1 MEGGGED
8 GRTRCSF
15 GQFLCDNSRRG
26 IAAAATVFGRRCSSP
41 CSSIFIINGFQA
53 GEEATTRGRHIT
65 SAEKFTSCFYH
76 TSHVNVVLGEVAG
89 RLGQLGD
96 IGTFAEVQLPQM
108 LEDAC
113 GGNTATQVIVIH
125 ATGKLATAVTIK

>member
-1 MEGGGED
+1 MKMGGRDAALGSFCVTIHGEASLPPLLYLVD
-8 GRTRCSF
+8 VVPLHVHP
-15 GQFLCDNSRRG
+15 FLSLMDSRRG
-26 IAAAATVFGRRCSSP
+26 KKPPLGL
-41 CSSIFIINGFQA
+41 
-53 GEEATTRGRHIT
+53 HIT
-65 SAEKFTSCFYH
+65 SPEKFTSCFYH

-113 GGNTATQVIVIH
+113 EGNTATQVIVIH
-125 ATGKLATAVTIK
+125 PTGKLATAVTIN